1 MSKKDKS
8 YKHIS
13 GLLTDDGQ
21 SPTVLAVH
29 AIMDAGDT
37 YPDEARIIVGT
48 PSRSPDVVG
57 PVTQRSGAGFSAS
70 PIAARRLAFTLLE
83 AARDV
88 DASRGV
94 DAPGREDHLF
104 AAIMRGLHIGT
115 KDDATTI
122 ESAEALTSLV
132 GMLKGALNLNR
143 DLQFR
148 VDDAEGKLYDREFHK
163 VKAL

>member
-8 YKHIS
+8 YNHIS

-29 AIMDAGDT
+29 AIMDVGDT
-37 YPDEARIIVGT
+37 YPDEARIIIGT
-48 PSRSPDVVG
+48 PSRSPDVIG
-57 PVTQRSGAGFSAS
+57 PVTQMSGAGFSAS
-70 PIAARRLAFTLLE
+70 PQAARRLAFTLLK

-88 DASRGV
+88 DAAQGSLT
-94 DAPGREDHLF
+94 DGREDDLF
-104 AAIMRGLHIGT
+104 ATIVHGLRSDLRGHE
-115 KDDATTI
+115 A
-122 ESAEALTSLV
+122 AEALTALV
-132 GMLKGALNLNR
+132 SMLKGALSLNR

-148 VDDAEGKLYDREFHK
+148 IDDADGQLYDREFHK

>member
-29 AIMDAGDT
+29 AVMDAGDT

-57 PVTQRSGAGFSAS
+57 PVTQMSGAGFSAS
-70 PIAARRLAFTLLE
+70 PQAARRLAFTLLE

-88 DASRGV
+88 DAAHGRLT
-94 DAPGREDHLF
+94 AGREDDLF
-104 AAIMRGLHIGT
+104 NTVARGIGGNYQLHVLEAS
-115 KDDATTI
+115 D
-122 ESAEALTSLV
+122 ALTMLV
-132 GMLKGALNLNR
+132 SMLKGALSLNR

-148 VDDAEGKLYDREFHK
+148 VDDAEGQLYDREFHK